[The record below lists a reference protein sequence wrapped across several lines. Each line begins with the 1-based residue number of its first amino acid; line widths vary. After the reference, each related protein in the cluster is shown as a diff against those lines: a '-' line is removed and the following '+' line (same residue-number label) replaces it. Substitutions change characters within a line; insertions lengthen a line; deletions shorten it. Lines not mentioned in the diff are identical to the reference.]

1 MWYYRRRLRVHP
13 VEMTVTFAGQRLQVA
28 ADGCILTPVDE
39 DLDLK
44 MRRAP
49 HIFIFKAGA
58 AQPEK
63 VDNTSTKDDNVKPR
77 RARKRRKVSEG

>member
-13 VEMTVTFAGQRLQVA
+13 VEMTVTFDGQPLRVA

-39 DLDLK
+39 DLALK

-49 HIFIFKAGA
+49 HIFTFMADA
-58 AQPEK
+58 TQPEK
-63 VDNTSTKDDNVKPR
+63 VDNTSLKDDNVKPKR
-77 RARKRRKVSEG
+77 TRKRRKVSEG